1 MAMHDIKISNI
12 DAFISGF
19 PPETQEILEQ
29 LRATIKDAAP
39 DAEEKISYGIPTFS
53 LKGNLVHFAAYKHH
67 IGFYPGASGIEA
79 FKNELTPYKLA
90 KGTVQFPLGQPLP
103 LGLITQMVQFR
114 VEENLKKAESK
125 GGKKSV

>member
-1 MAMHDIKISNI
+1 MAMHDIKIINI

-29 LRATIKDAAP
+29 LRATIKNAAP

-79 FKNELTPYKLA
+79 FKNELTPYKLS

-103 LGLITQMVQFR
+103 LGLITQMVLFR
-114 VEENLKKAESK
+114 VKENLKKAESK
-125 GGKKSV
+125 GGKGL

>member
-1 MAMHDIKISNI
+1 MAMHDIKIINI

-29 LRATIKDAAP
+29 LRATIKNAAP

-79 FKNELTPYKLA
+79 FKNELTLYILS
-90 KGTVQFPLGQPLP
+90 KGIVQFPLGQPLP
-103 LGLITQMVQFR
+103 LDLITQMVLFR
-114 VEENLKKAESK
+114 VKENLKKAESK
-125 GGKKSV
+125 GGKGL

>member
-1 MAMHDIKISNI
+1 MAMHDIKIINI

-29 LRATIKDAAP
+29 LRATIKNAAP

-79 FKNELTPYKLA
+79 FKNELTPYKLS

-103 LGLITQMVQFR
+103 LDLITQMVLFR
-114 VEENLKKAESK
+114 VKENLKKAESK
-125 GGKKSV
+125 GGKGL